1 MLSLYRAGDGWLH
14 RLPAGPKMAILLVLV
29 LAVSFLPSTW
39 WAAGAAAGA
48 GILVYAS
55 AGLRDGALGMREL
68 GRQVRALRW
77 ILLFTLATQL
87 VFLGPEPAVANT
99 ARLTAAVV
107 LAGLL
112 ALTTPVTALLDAF
125 ERGLRPFARIGVEPE
140 RTALLLTVTLGT
152 IPVLGRLARDIRDAQ
167 RARGARTGVRTFVVP
182 FLIVALKHADQLGDA
197 LTARGVR

>member
-1 MLSLYRAGDGWLH
+1 VLTLYRPGGGWLH
-14 RLPAGPKMAILLVLV
+14 RLPAGPKMGILLVLV

-39 WAAGAAAGA
+39 WAAAVAAGA
-48 GILVYAS
+48 AVLLYAV
-55 AGLRDGALGMREL
+55 AGLNDGALGMREL
-68 GRQVRALRW
+68 GRQVHALRW
-77 ILLFTLATQL
+77 LLLFTLATQL

-125 ERGLRPFARIGVEPE
+125 ERGLRPLRRLGVEPE

-152 IPVLGRLARDIRDAQ
+152 IPVLARLAREIRDAQ
-167 RARGARTGVRTFVVP
+167 RARGVRAGLRAFVVP